1 VIFGE
6 RFSVSDL
13 FGPGVNDDRSPG
25 RLASILAGRL
35 KKAPNC
41 FWSRPAS
48 RDRLRLANLLF
59 ARSAQAYL
67 LRTVQQLG

>member
-41 FWSRPAS
+41 SGAGWHHAIA
-48 RDRLRLANLLF
+48 RD
-59 ARSAQAYL
+59 
-67 LRTVQQLG
+67 